1 MPLKLPPAMVAGARR
16 SFVFRGAMNQL
27 VCLVISVVFW
37 VLSYRDRSFVDV
49 ALYSYAI
56 GNLIWLFIDGGRE
69 LLSRLLHVPNG
80 RWPGLPAMAINVVL
94 GTLGGYALGMA
105 GVAALLGHDGPHL
118 LPNGPSALLS
128 LITAVVVTYLFY
140 TRERLHLE
148 MAAAEAARRQALESQ
163 LGLLQS
169 QLEPHM
175 LFNTLANLRVLI
187 TLDPARAQTM
197 LDHLIG
203 FLRVTLSASRLPRHP
218 LGAEFERMRDYLAL
232 MAVRMG
238 PRLQVQLDLP
248 AELADLPVPPLL
260 LQPLVENSIKH
271 GLEPKV
277 EGGRIEVSARQ
288 LGDTLQL
295 TVRDSGVGLAG
306 AAATRGSTFG
316 LTQVRERLA
325 ALYGDAA
332 SLTLVDAPGGGTLA
346 TITLPTAAL
355 HGVPAAVDTSNA
367 GMSTP

>member
-1 MPLKLPPAMVAGARR
+1 MPLMLPPAMLAGARR
-16 SFVFRGAMNQL
+16 SFLFRGAMNQL

-37 VLSYRDRSFVDV
+37 VMSYRNRSFFDV
-49 ALYSYAI
+49 ALYSHAI

-69 LLSRLLHVPNG
+69 LLSRLLHAPSG

-94 GTLGGYALGMA
+94 GTLGGYALGMS
-105 GVAALLGHDGPHL
+105 GVAALLGHDSPSL

-128 LITAVVVTYLFY
+128 LITAVVVTYFFY

-148 MAAAEAARRQALESQ
+148 MAGAEAARRQALESQ

-187 TLDPARAQTM
+187 TLDPPRAQTM

-203 FLRVTLSASRLPRHP
+203 FLRVTLSASRVPRHA
-218 LGAEFERMRDYLAL
+218 LGAEFDRMRDYLAL

-271 GLEPKV
+271 GLEPQV
-277 EGGRIEVSARQ
+277 EGGRIEVSAQ
-288 LGDTLQL
+288 LAGDKLRL
-295 TVRDSGVGLAG
+295 VVRDSGVGLAASMG
-306 AAATRGSTFG
+306 TRGSAFG

-325 ALYGDAA
+325 ALFGNAA
-332 SLTLVDAPGGGTLA
+332 SLTLGDADGGGTLA
-346 TITLPTAAL
+346 TIELPTAAL
-355 HGVPAAVDTSNA
+355 HDSPAHSTTSS
-367 GMSTP
+367 GGLTP

>member
-1 MPLKLPPAMVAGARR
+1 MQLKLPPGMLASARR
-16 SFVFRGAMNQL
+16 SLLFRGAMNQL
-27 VCLVISVVFW
+27 VCLITSVMFW
-37 VLSYRDRSFVDV
+37 VLSYRDSGFIDVATYSFV
-49 ALYSYAI
+49 I
-56 GNLIWLFIDGGRE
+56 GNLIWLFIDGGRA
-69 LLSRLLHVPNG
+69 LLSHLLHTPDG
-80 RWPGLPAMAINVVL
+80 RWPGLPAMAINVMI
-94 GTLGGYALGMA
+94 GTLSGYALGMSL
-105 GVAALLGHDGPHL
+105 VSTLLAHPSPSL

-128 LITAVVVTYLFY
+128 LLVAVVATYYFY
-140 TRERLHLE
+140 SRERLHVE
-148 MAAAEAARRQALESQ
+148 MAAAEAARRQAIESQ

-187 TLDPARAQTM
+187 GLDPPRAQAM

-218 LGAEFERMRDYLAL
+218 LGAEFDRMRDYLAL

-248 AELADLPVPPLL
+248 AELADLHVPPLL

-277 EGGRIEVSARQ
+277 EGGRIEVSAR
-288 LGDTLQL
+288 LVGDKLRL
-295 TVRDSGVGLAG
+295 IVLDSGVGLA
-306 AAATRGSTFG
+306 AAVATDGSGFG
-316 LTQVRERLA
+316 TTQVRERLA
-325 ALYGDAA
+325 ALYGNTA

-346 TITLPTAAL
+346 TIELPAAAL
-355 HGVPAAVDTSNA
+355 HGTPAFSTTSA
-367 GMSTP
+367 GLLSP